1 MTKKYTQPAQAIVGD
16 SIAEATEAQE
26 GAKIDTRKTSKEGR
40 INLALIPEN
49 LDYLRTM
56 ARVTGVSTTDFIN
69 KIVEQHME
77 ANAELYEKA
86 KAFRAALDQFKF

>member
-1 MTKKYTQPAQAIVGD
+1 MTKKYTQPAQVIVED

-26 GAKIDTRKTSKEGR
+26 GARIDTRKASKDGR

-69 KIVEQHME
+69 KIVEQHRA
-77 ANAELYEKA
+77 ANMELYEKA